1 MKKQSKI
8 LIISHQYL
16 PHVSPRTTR
25 WKLII
30 EELTNRGHEVTLLTG
45 TYPDFENKNINVLYF
60 GNKNNLNIVSN
71 LREKS
76 KRAESKK
83 LRTKFFYSLL
93 KRIYRFFIKFVAWPD
108 YLMFWIYQIFKNRNN
123 ITTDY
128 DVIISVS
135 LPFSSHVVAYII
147 NKKKKKHWIM
157 DIGDPFSLKIDAPEN
172 NRLLYSGLNNHYEK
186 KFYSLANTILFTH
199 KNALESHKK
208 YFKIPSK
215 KLFVANPISNFDKNL
230 FEKSLVYDYSLK
242 PIKIS
247 YFGIFTK
254 GVRSPNSFLNAI
266 ADNNIF
272 EFSWYV
278 NEDSERIIRSCD
290 INENNHNFYSQV
302 SREKAQELMVNSSHC
317 LLSIG
322 NKNPNQIPSKVVE
335 YLATGKPII
344 HFTEIDDDPVISLSN
359 EFDNLLTFNKDDAE
373 KMLITLQ
380 ERLFQNIDNFD
391 SDKFIKNFTAK
402 SIVDNLDIV

>member
-93 KRIYRFFIKFVAWPD
+93 KKIYRFFIKFVAWPD
-108 YLMFWIYQIFKNRNN
+108 YSMFWIYQIFKNRNN

-135 LPFSSHVVAYII
+135 LPFSSHVVA
-147 NKKKKKHWIM
+147 
-157 DIGDPFSLKIDAPEN
+157 
-172 NRLLYSGLNNHYEK
+172 
-186 KFYSLANTILFTH
+186 
-199 KNALESHKK
+199 
-208 YFKIPSK
+208 
-215 KLFVANPISNFDKNL
+215 
-230 FEKSLVYDYSLK
+230 
-242 PIKIS
+242 
-247 YFGIFTK
+247 
-254 GVRSPNSFLNAI
+254 
-266 ADNNIF
+266 
-272 EFSWYV
+272 
-278 NEDSERIIRSCD
+278 
-290 INENNHNFYSQV
+290 
-302 SREKAQELMVNSSHC
+302 
-317 LLSIG
+317 
-322 NKNPNQIPSKVVE
+322 
-335 YLATGKPII
+335 
-344 HFTEIDDDPVISLSN
+344 
-359 EFDNLLTFNKDDAE
+359 
-373 KMLITLQ
+373 
-380 ERLFQNIDNFD
+380 
-391 SDKFIKNFTAK
+391 
-402 SIVDNLDIV
+402 